1 MQYNSLKCKRES
13 AFSPNPKK
21 KQIFLPPK
29 QPIRASVS
37 RRSSRKPLSRP
48 RRPSGFA
55 AETQVKNSP
64 RHQNEKN
71 PENWQLVLD
80 KCKTAGIITNVRQ
93 ANIAGLC
100 NGSTADS
107 DSVCEGSNPSPAASK
122 RSETKGFQTSFL
134 VSDPLFDP
142 LTVLGLSID
151 SAPHIGFHAVCT
163 VLFHFF
169 RDMAIHIQ
177 RKCCRCMAKI

>member
-13 AFSPNPKK
+13 AFSPNPKNLP
-21 KQIFLPPK
+21 IFLPPK

-37 RRSSRKPLSRP
+37 PRAKASSRP

-55 AETQVKNSP
+55 VETQTENSP

-107 DSVCEGSNPSPAASK
+107 DSVCEGSNPSPAATEK
-122 RSETKGFQTSFL
+122 SETVRFWTSFFL
-134 VSDPLFDP
+134 FDPLSDP

-151 SAPHIGFHAVCT
+151 SAPHICFHAVCT

>member
-1 MQYNSLKCKRES
+1 MQYNSLKRKRES
-13 AFSPNPKK
+13 AFSPNPNK

-29 QPIRASVS
+29 QPSCAPVS

-107 DSVCEGSNPSPAASK
+107 DSVCEGSNPSPAAK
-122 RSETKGFQTSFL
+122 EPRPKGCGSFFL
-134 VSDPLFDP
+134 AHDLGTFDAEK
-142 LTVLGLSID
+142 LHL
-151 SAPHIGFHAVCT
+151 
-163 VLFHFF
+163 HFDRIRF
-169 RDMAIHIQ
+169 TPKFTPI
-177 RKCCRCMAKI
+177 KSFTP